1 MKTKHVMESIDVKV
15 SKGRQDLRY
24 LEILKMGGKK
34 FRISIR
40 SDSYDFQCHAKIS
53 IWNSDKDEWNL
64 VYSIPY
70 SEMKTE
76 SKLYYICKSKKIDLK
91 SYSAKS
97 KFKEDREELIRLA
110 DEIVFF

>member
-15 SKGRQDLRY
+15 SRSRQALNY

-34 FRISIR
+34 FRIKIKR
-40 SDSYDFQCHAKIS
+40 DSYAFQSHAKIS
-53 IWNSDKDEWNL
+53 VWKPDKDEWSL

-70 SEMKTE
+70 SEMNTSGGLHHKYE
-76 SKLYYICKSKKIDLK
+76 GADLK
-91 SYSAKS
+91 DYSVKS
-97 KFKEDREELIRLA
+97 EFKKDREELIRLA